1 MEQEKHKC
9 EKVKMTNMCMI
20 MDSATKKVLVQN
32 RNKNDWDGLS
42 FPGGHIEEG
51 EAIIPSTVREVKE
64 ETGLDI
70 ENLIPCGFKDWYD
83 FKKKERYIVF
93 FFKTSSYSGTL
104 IEESK
109 EGKNEWLS
117 VDEIKSGK
125 VAEDFMEMLNIF
137 TGESK
142 RKEFFYKDKKEEKE
156 NDRWQK
162 EFY

>member
-1 MEQEKHKC
+1 MEKEKHKC

-20 MDSATKKVLVQN
+20 TDSETKKVLIQN

-51 EAIIPSTVREVKE
+51 EAIIPSTIREIKE
-64 ETGLDI
+64 ETGLDVT
-70 ENLIPCGFKDWYD
+70 NLIPCGFKDWYD
-83 FKKKERYIVF
+83 YKKKERYIVF

-104 IEESK
+104 MEESK

-117 VDEIKSGK
+117 IDEIRNGK
-125 VAEDFMEMLNIF
+125 VAEDFIEMLDIF
-137 TGESK
+137 IGKSK
-142 RKEFFYKDKKEEKE
+142 RKEFFYRDKKEENE

>member
-1 MEQEKHKC
+1 MKQEKHKC

-20 MDSATKKVLVQN
+20 VDSATKKVLVQN

-125 VAEDFMEMLNIF
+125 VAEDFIEMLNIF

>member
-125 VAEDFMEMLNIF
+125 VAEDFIEMLNIF

>member
-1 MEQEKHKC
+1 MEKEKHKC

-20 MDSATKKVLVQN
+20 TDSETKKVLIQN

-51 EAIIPSTVREVKE
+51 EAIIPSTIREVKE
-64 ETGLDI
+64 ETGLDVT
-70 ENLIPCGFKDWYD
+70 NLIPCGFKDWYD
-83 FKKKERYIVF
+83 HKKEERYIVF

-104 IEESK
+104 MEESK

-117 VDEIKSGK
+117 IDEIRNGK
-125 VAEDFMEMLNIF
+125 VAEDFIEMLDIF
-137 TGESK
+137 IGKSK
-142 RKEFFYKDKKEEKE
+142 GKELFYRDKKEENE